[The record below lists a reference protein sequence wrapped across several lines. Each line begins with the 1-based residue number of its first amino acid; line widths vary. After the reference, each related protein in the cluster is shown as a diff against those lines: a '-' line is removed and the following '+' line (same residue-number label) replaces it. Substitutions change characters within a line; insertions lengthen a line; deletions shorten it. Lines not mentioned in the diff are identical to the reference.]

1 MPLCFSLPLC
11 LLKGSSAADLVH
23 VPAGP
28 GSSRPTHL
36 TPYSTEHVAKPTVP
50 LSAGN
55 FHVMSKPHRT
65 SHYKSKVSSY
75 IDDVPRDD

>member
-1 MPLCFSLPLC
+1 M
-11 LLKGSSAADLVH
+11 H

-36 TPYSTEHVAKPTVP
+36 TPYSAEHVAEPTVP
-50 LSAGN
+50 VSAVN
-55 FHVMSKPHRT
+55 FHLMLKPHRT

-75 IDDVPRDD
+75 IDDVLRDDQWRVLFTV